1 MRFTQPFLCS
11 PAPTGQP
18 AKIVLTPEL
27 DEMLRRIQDTKN
39 VAGIMLINKEG
50 LAVKSSLDS
59 SVTAQVRFTITMYCF
74 YYVPLLLLMVFF
86 PPRAPYLFILQHWL
100 SKHAKLIILSLQQKT
115 SWKYVSNRQF
125 VKQSIFPAFSIVRYK
140 RAKRAK
146 RKVLTDFLWQF
157 LTAFFKCPVIWC
169 FVPSN
174 QQLTFHADRQVQKVD
189 NWTIFSIKSQ

>member
-1 MRFTQPFLCS
+1 
-11 PAPTGQP
+11 
-18 AKIVLTPEL
+18 
-27 DEMLRRIQDTKN
+27 MLRRIQDTKN

-59 SVTAQVRFTITMYCF
+59 SVTAQVRFTITVYCF

-115 SWKYVSNRQF
+115 SWKYVSYRQF

-189 NWTIFSIKSQ
+189 NWTIFSVKSQ

>member
-1 MRFTQPFLCS
+1 
-11 PAPTGQP
+11 
-18 AKIVLTPEL
+18 
-27 DEMLRRIQDTKN
+27 MLRRIQDTKN

-115 SWKYVSNRQF
+115 SWKYVSYRQF

-140 RAKRAK
+140 LNVKFWQISLTISNCFFQMSRNLMFCSLKSTADLPCWPASTKSWQLNNIFRQITITFCIVTENIP
-146 RKVLTDFLWQF
+146 KV
-157 LTAFFKCPVIWC
+157 
-169 FVPSN
+169 SN
-174 QQLTFHADRQVQKVD
+174 CT
-189 NWTIFSIKSQ
+189 